1 MKLIFNFHQSALI
14 PYQKSGNSIKV
25 LLITTRK
32 NKYWT
37 IPKGFVDPN
46 LSPFESARK
55 EAFEEAGISQCK
67 GEKLISQIT
76 LHKKIGLCYL
86 EIFASQVV
94 TMVDIY
100 PESSYR
106 ERDWFKLDDAVGLIK
121 NREIAD
127 KVKLLPQYI

>member
-1 MKLIFNFHQSALI
+1 M
-14 PYQKSGNSIKV
+14 